1 MDEKDEKI
9 EFGKRFTA
17 AVEEADYEPRP
28 SVVERHF
35 NSRYWGKPVTFQ
47 AVRRWLRGESIPE
60 QDKLVVLAE
69 WLQVEAHELR
79 YGVPGN
85 DESKGDKPWYTG
97 LSVDEYE
104 LIQAL
109 LDLPAPKRKVV
120 KEVIDSFSAQEEGSS
135 KPRG

>member
-17 AVEEADYEPRP
+17 AVEAAGHEPRP
-28 SVVERHF
+28 SVVEKHF
-35 NSRYWGKPVTFQ
+35 NSRYYGTSVSFQ
-47 AVRRWLRGESIPE
+47 GVRRWLRGESIPE

-69 WLQVEAHELR
+69 WLGVEAHELR
-79 YGVPGN
+79 YGVKGPQQAQ
-85 DESKGDKPWYTG
+85 GDKPWHAS

-109 LDLPAPKRKVV
+109 LALPAPKRKVV
-120 KEVIDSFSAQEEGSS
+120 KEVIDSFSVQAEA
-135 KPRG
+135 K